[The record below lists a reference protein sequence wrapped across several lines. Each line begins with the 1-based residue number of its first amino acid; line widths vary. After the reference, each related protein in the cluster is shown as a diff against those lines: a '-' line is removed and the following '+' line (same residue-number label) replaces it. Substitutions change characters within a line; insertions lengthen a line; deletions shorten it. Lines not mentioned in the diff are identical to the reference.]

1 MLVKTDA
8 SLMQGKLLRAVC
20 VIMVLFSVLGTQA
33 AEAQQPQQRL
43 VVRDTLGLSH
53 LLGVCRL
60 LGCSVIRGVGDP
72 DGEVFVVST
81 PLLSVLNV
89 LDLWKLISINL
100 GIISVELDQVVKTQA
115 TSPESYPSYLTDRT
129 PVDFYG
135 TTVWRGY
142 VTQPAAQ
149 IIQAEPARSIYGVTG
164 SGVTVAVIDTG
175 VDPNQ
180 PVLKSSLLAGY
191 DFTRNQPGG
200 SEMADVSQSTVAVLD
215 GGNVARLSQST
226 VAVLDQST
234 VAVLDGDHYAAF
246 GHGTMVSGIIHL
258 VAPNAKILPLKSFA
272 SDGSA
277 YSSDILRAI
286 YYAANNHADVINMS
300 WNYTTNSPE
309 LARAINYASSKGVIC
324 VAAAGNSGEQT
335 NVYPGAYKNVIDVAS
350 TSNQDTQSSFSNYG
364 APPVWVAAPGEGVM
378 TTYPFGT
385 YAAGWGTSFSAPL
398 TTGATALM
406 VSMYKAQAP
415 KPTALQLLLGLVPK
429 SPVNESQ
436 AATALSHAEWISAP
450 QLGKGRLDTFQ
461 AVRAWHDNLGLK

>member
-1 MLVKTDA
+1 MAVKTES
-8 SLMQGKLLRAVC
+8 SLMSGKLLRALC
-20 VIMVLFSVLGTQA
+20 VIMVVFSMLGTQA
-33 AEAQQPQQRL
+33 AEAQQQQQRL

-60 LGCSVIRGVGDP
+60 LGCTVVRGVGDP
-72 DGEVFVVST
+72 NSEVFVVSS
-81 PLLSVLNV
+81 PLLSILNV
-89 LDLWKLISINL
+89 FDLSQLININL
-100 GIISVELDQVVKTQA
+100 GIISVEIDQVVKTQA
-115 TSPESYPSYLTDRT
+115 TSATSFPSYLTDRT

-180 PVLKSSLLAGY
+180 PVLKGSLLAGY
-191 DFTRNQPGG
+191 DFTRNQSGG

-234 VAVLDGDHYAAF
+234 VAVLDGDHYSAF

-258 VAPNAKILPLKSFA
+258 VAPKAKILPLKSFA

-309 LARAINYASSKGVIC
+309 LARAINYVSSKGVIC
-324 VAAAGNSGEQT
+324 VAAAGNSGQQV
-335 NVYPGAYKNVIDVAS
+335 NVYPGAYKNVVDVAS
-350 TSNQDTQSSFSNYG
+350 TSNQETPSTFSNYG
-364 APPVWVAAPGEGVM
+364 APPVWLAAPGEGVM

-415 KPTALQLLLGLVPK
+415 QPTTWQVLLGLVPK
-429 SPVNESQ
+429 SPVNQYQ

-450 QLGKGRLDTFQ
+450 QLGHGRLDTFQ
-461 AVRAWHDNLGLK
+461 ALRAWHDNLGLK